1 MSDFQKDVRHPGE
14 DDALLRQVKQV
25 LEPMPEIDRR
35 AIAQIMAKVAER
47 ERAPRSTLALWWER
61 AREWW
66 QLDVP
71 PVARASGL
79 VTAAL
84 VIGFVAR
91 GALPSAATTT
101 AAPMVATSPAVT
113 GEPTSAAPNSASTN
127 GAATNGAATNGARI
141 ATVEATDEAIRRVPM
156 QFVLDA
162 REVPQAN
169 SVALVGDFN
178 DWDISAAPLTHDG
191 SAWSVTLPL
200 LPGRHVY
207 AFVVNGE
214 RWIVD
219 PRAAKAP
226 DADFGRPG
234 SVIIVQESR

>member
-1 MSDFQKDVRHPGE
+1 MSEFQKDIRHPGE

-47 ERAPRSTLALWWER
+47 ERAPRTKLALWWER

-71 PVARASGL
+71 PMARASGL

-91 GALPSAATTT
+91 GALPGAATNTAT
-101 AAPMVATSPAVT
+101 PTVAAAPTVTS
-113 GEPTSAAPNSASTN
+113 EPTSATPSA
-127 GAATNGAATNGARI
+127 ARI
-141 ATVEATDEAIRRVPM
+141 ATVDATDDAIRRVPM

-178 DWDISAAPLTHDG
+178 DWDINAAPLTHDG
-191 SAWSVTLPL
+191 SAWSVTLPV

-214 RWIVD
+214 RWIAD

>member
-1 MSDFQKDVRHPGE
+1 MSDFRKDVRRDLHHPGE
-14 DDALLRQVKQV
+14 DDALLRQVKRV

-47 ERAPRSTLALWWER
+47 ERTPRTRLALWWER
-61 AREWW
+61 TREWW

-71 PVARASGL
+71 PMARASGL

-84 VIGFVAR
+84 VVGFVAR
-91 GALPSAATTT
+91 GALPSASANTSMPT
-101 AAPMVATSPAVT
+101 VATAPTV
-113 GEPTSAAPNSASTN
+113 TSAPTNVALGSAPGT
-127 GAATNGAATNGARI
+127 ARI
-141 ATVEATDEAIRRVPM
+141 ATVEATDDAMRRVPM

-178 DWDISAAPLTHDG
+178 DWDINAAPLTHDG
-191 SAWSVTLPL
+191 SAWSVTLPV

-214 RWIVD
+214 RWIAD

-234 SVIIVQESR
+234 SVIIVQENR

>member
-1 MSDFQKDVRHPGE
+1 MSDFRKDLRSDLRHPGE

-47 ERAPRSTLALWWER
+47 ERAPRTKLALWWER

-71 PVARASGL
+71 PMARASGL

-84 VIGFVAR
+84 LIGFVAR
-91 GALPSAATTT
+91 GALPGGAGNPAVPT
-101 AAPMVATSPAVT
+101 VATAPAGT
-113 GEPTSAAPNSASTN
+113 NEPTSAAPST
-127 GAATNGAATNGARI
+127 ARI

-178 DWDISAAPLTHDG
+178 DWDVNAAPLTHDG
-191 SAWSVTLPL
+191 SAWSVTLPV

-214 RWIVD
+214 RWIAD

-234 SVIIVQESR
+234 SVIIVQENR